1 MDIKIDK
8 EEIIKESVK
17 NCQKEIGEIL
27 NKYELALKPIL
38 ITTQEGIVPTV
49 VLIPAE
55 SSQEGDK
62 ADTAREPRVSKGE

>member
-8 EEIIKESVK
+8 EAIIKENVK
-17 NCQKEIGEIL
+17 NCQKEIGETL

-62 ADTAREPRVSKGE
+62 ADTAREPRVPKGE